1 MLGVVVVTH
10 NSGAVL
16 GACLESCRKFVNAP
30 VLVVDNA
37 SSDDSVMVAQEAGVM
52 VCANAENRGF
62 AAAVNQG
69 VTQLGTDVVLLLN
82 PDAELLSPVEPL
94 VSACS
99 DPQTAASAGALVDA
113 ETRLLQKGFSVRRF
127 PNATTLVFETLGLNR
142 LFPWNPVNRKYRCTD
157 LDLSNSTFVEQP
169 AAAFFLFRR
178 DTWAKIGGFDESF
191 HPIWFE
197 DVDFCRRLIDGGWSI
212 RYIPEA
218 IAAHRGGHSA
228 LRLESYQKRGYWF
241 ASLLRY
247 ARKHCSASGFRF
259 VCASVLLRSFVHDAR
274 RSPEPDDRSKVI
286 RPSRLAL
293 KGLKTGKI

>member
-10 NSGAVL
+10 NSDAVL
-16 GACLESCRKFVNAP
+16 GACLESCRKFANAP

-37 SSDDSVMVAQEAGVM
+37 SSDQSVIVAQQAGVM

-69 VTQLGTDVVLLLN
+69 VTQLGTDLILLLN

-94 VSACS
+94 VLACS
-99 DPQTAASAGALVDA
+99 DPGTGASAGALVDA
-113 ETRLLQKGFSVRRF
+113 ETHLPQQGFSVRRF
-127 PNATTLVFETLGLNR
+127 PTATTLVFETLGLNR
-142 LFPWNPVNRKYRCTD
+142 LFPWNPVNRRYRCTG
-157 LDLSNSTFVEQP
+157 LNLANATLIEQP

-178 DTWAKIGGFDESF
+178 DAWADVGGFDESF
-191 HPIWFE
+191 DPIWFE
-197 DVDFCRRLIDGGWSI
+197 DVDFCKRLANREWKI

-218 IAAHRGGHSA
+218 TAAHRGGHSA
-228 LRLESYQKRGYWF
+228 LQLESYQKRSYWF

-247 ARKHCSASGFRF
+247 ARKHCSATGFRV
-259 VCASVLLRSFVHDAR
+259 VCGSVLLRSLLDGGKPSRPAHIQPKVL
-274 RSPEPDDRSKVI
+274 SPA
-286 RPSRLAL
+286 RLAL